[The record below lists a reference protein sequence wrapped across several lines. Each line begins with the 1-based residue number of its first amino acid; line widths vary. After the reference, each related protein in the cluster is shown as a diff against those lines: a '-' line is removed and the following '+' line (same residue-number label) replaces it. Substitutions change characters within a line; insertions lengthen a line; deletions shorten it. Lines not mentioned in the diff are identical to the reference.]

1 MIALPLSQFRACACI
16 MIGAGVFL
24 LTAAAHAEPPSA
36 WMTDAQIRAL
46 LVGHQVTG
54 IYPSG
59 ERWTE
64 TTKADGTT
72 ALTEDGGPSTG
83 HWTLGSTGESSG
95 GSSGAGQ
102 LCFKYVETGGGC
114 FRYRVVGPNCYE
126 HFFQMTAADQA
137 EWLPDRP
144 VITNGRLWRTD
155 QPKACE
161 PHFGS

>member
-1 MIALPLSQFRACACI
+1 MACA
-16 MIGAGVFL
+16 GAL
-24 LTAAAHAEPPSA
+24 LITASAQAEPQQP
-36 WMTDAQIRAL
+36 WMTDAQMRAL

-64 TTKADGTT
+64 TMKADGTT
-72 ALTEDGGPSTG
+72 SLTENGGPSTG
-83 HWTLGSTGESSG
+83 HWTLENPGGG
-95 GSSGAGQ
+95 GSQ

-114 FRYRVVGPNCYE
+114 FRYKVVGPNCYE
-126 HFFQMTAADQA
+126 HFFQMTPDPS

-144 VITNGRLWRTD
+144 VVSNGRLWRTD
-155 QPKACE
+155 QPRACE